1 MDFIRDGGL
10 ESVSD
15 NVLMEKVKSGDVD
28 KLGML
33 YDRHK
38 KMLFGYFYRQTCVP
52 ETSEDLVQNVF
63 YRILRYRQQF
73 RNEGKFSS
81 WMYSIA
87 HHVFLDHL
95 KNQKKRKE
103 YSIHGLKSDTKEPS
117 YDDDHSEQFER
128 RELLEK
134 AMGQLSD
141 EQREALILSR
151 FHDLKYKEI
160 AEIVNCTE
168 GTVKVRI
175 FRALDQLRKIHARME
190 K

>member
-1 MDFIRDGGL
+1 M

-15 NVLMEKVKSGDVD
+15 NALMEKVKSGDVD

-33 YDRHK
+33 YDRHR
-38 KMLFGYFYRQTCVP
+38 KMLFGYFYRQTCAP
-52 ETSEDLVQNVF
+52 EASEDLVQNVF
-63 YRILRYRQQF
+63 YRILKYSQQF

-87 HHVFLDHL
+87 HNVFLDHL
-95 KNQKKRKE
+95 KNQKKRRE
-103 YSIHGLKSDTKEPS
+103 YSIDGLKQNMPDPS
-117 YDDDHSEQFER
+117 YHDDHSEQFER
-128 RELLEK
+128 QELLEK
-134 AMGQLSD
+134 VMGQLSD
-141 EQREALILSR
+141 EQREVLILSR
-151 FHDLKYKEI
+151 YHDLKYKEI

-175 FRALDQLRKIHARME
+175 FRALNHLRKIYTRLE